1 MTNLNTFSP
10 DWVSPPG
17 ETIQRLMR
25 KVGYSHR
32 ELANELDIPTEML
45 GKIISGD
52 EAITKSIAYQLSR
65 ILGSTPTFWLT
76 REKQYRDEI
85 TRLKNHRPRPKS
97 AEEEEGFEWFY
108 RADVLSTRGS
118 Q

>member
-17 ETIQRLMR
+17 ATIQRLMR

-32 ELANELDIPTEML
+32 ELANELDIPTEVL
-45 GKIISGD
+45 GQIISGD
-52 EAITKSIAYQLSR
+52 EAITKDIARRLSS

-85 TRLKNHRPRPKS
+85 ARLKNHRPRPRS
-97 AEEEEGFEWFY
+97 ADKEEEANDL
-108 RADVLSTRGS
+108 R
-118 Q
+118 

>member
-1 MTNLNTFSP
+1 MKSLNTFTP

-17 ETIQRLMR
+17 ATIQRLMR

-32 ELANELDIPTEML
+32 ELANELDIPTKVL
-45 GKIISGD
+45 DKIISGD
-52 EAITKSIAYQLSR
+52 EAITERIAYQLSY

-85 TRLKNHRPRPKS
+85 IRLENLRPRPKS
-97 AEEEEGFEWFY
+97 ADKEED
-108 RADVLSTRGS
+108 AA
-118 Q
+118 

>member
-1 MTNLNTFSP
+1 MTNFDTFSP

-17 ETIQRLMR
+17 ATIQRLMH

-32 ELANELDIPTEML
+32 ELANELDIPTKVL
-45 GKIISGD
+45 DKIISGD
-52 EAITKSIAYQLSR
+52 EAITESIAYQLSC

-85 TRLKNHRPRPKS
+85 ARLENHRPRPRS
-97 AEEEEGFEWFY
+97 ADKEETANDL
-108 RADVLSTRGS
+108 R
-118 Q
+118 

>member
-1 MTNLNTFSP
+1 MTNLDTFSP

-17 ETIQRLMR
+17 ATIQQLMR

-32 ELANELDIPTEML
+32 ALANELDIPTKVL
-45 GKIISGD
+45 DKVISGD

-65 ILGSTPTFWLT
+65 ILGSTPEFWLK

-85 TRLKNHRPRPKS
+85 IRLKNLRPRPTS
-97 AEEEEGFEWFY
+97 ADEQEDANDL
-108 RADVLSTRGS
+108 R
-118 Q
+118 

>member
-1 MTNLNTFSP
+1 MTNLDTFSP

-17 ETIQRLMR
+17 ATIQRLMQ

-32 ELANELDIPTEML
+32 ELANELDIPTKVL
-45 GKIISGD
+45 DKIISGD
-52 EAITKSIAYQLSR
+52 EAITERIAYQLSY

-85 TRLKNHRPRPKS
+85 ARLKNLRSLPKS
-97 AEEEEGFEWFY
+97 ADKEETVNDL
-108 RADVLSTRGS
+108 R
-118 Q
+118 

>member
-52 EAITKSIAYQLSR
+52 EAITERIAYQLSC

-76 REKQYRDEI
+76 RDKQYRDEI
-85 TRLKNHRPRPKS
+85 ARLKNHRPGPRS
-97 AEEEEGFEWFY
+97 ADKEACALSGFIG
-108 RADVLSTRGS
+108 RIS
-118 Q
+118 

>member
-45 GKIISGD
+45 DKIISGD

-65 ILGSTPTFWLT
+65 ILGSTPTFWLN

-85 TRLKNHRPRPKS
+85 ARLKNHRPRPKS
-97 AEEEEGFEWFY
+97 ADKEEPANDL
-108 RADVLSTRGS
+108 R
-118 Q
+118 